1 MQANPGILDL
11 FRNNFIKSK
20 IEASSNAYHT
30 SNTRL
35 ADGSVKEQDS
45 KMVENYYNIVTDFY
59 EYGWG
64 QSFHFAQR
72 HANESFAESL
82 VRHEQHLADV
92 VGIKPTD
99 NVIDVG
105 CGVGGPA
112 RNIHKHTKA
121 NITGVTINEYQVQ
134 RATNHTRALKM
145 QDRVFFRRMDFTKLE
160 FADNTFD
167 RAYSI
172 EATCHATSLVDV
184 YREVARVLKPG
195 GLFGSYEWLTTA
207 KADMTLPA
215 HQKIM
220 RDIEY
225 GSGLPP
231 MHSYQDVEVAA
242 KEAGLE
248 IVFEEDL
255 AKDPSNLWYEKLDM
269 SYVSTTITHYFT
281 LVMETLG
288 LAPAGSTFSHTML
301 LHAVGG
307 LVDGGKTGTFTP
319 MHLVLFR
326 KPVPAAKAAPAQA
339 APAAAKPAVVQP

>member
-1 MQANPGILDL
+1 
-11 FRNNFIKSK
+11 
-20 IEASSNAYHT
+20 
-30 SNTRL
+30 
-35 ADGSVKEQDS
+35 
-45 KMVENYYNIVTDFY
+45 MVEDYYNIVTDFY

-72 HANESFAESL
+72 LPNETFQDSL
-82 VRHEQHLADV
+82 VRHEQYLADK
-92 VGIKPTD
+92 VGIKAHH

-134 RATNHTRALKM
+134 RATNHTRALNM
-145 QDRVFFRRMDFTKLE
+145 HDRVFFRRMDFTKLE

-172 EATCHATSLVDV
+172 EATCHATNLADV
-184 YREVARVLKPG
+184 YKDVARVLKPG
-195 GLFGSYEWLTTA
+195 GVFGSYEWLTTA
-207 KADMTLPA
+207 KADMTNPS

-231 MHSYQDVEVAA
+231 MHSYADVVKAA
-242 KEAGLE
+242 AESGLE
-248 IVFEEDL
+248 IIYEEDL
-255 AKDPSNLWYEKLDM
+255 ALDPNNKWYEKLDM

-281 LVMETLG
+281 LLMETLG
-288 LAPAGSTFSHTML
+288 FAPKGSTFSHTML

-307 LVDGGKTGTFTP
+307 LVEGGKTGTFTP
-319 MHLVLFR
+319 MHLVIFR
-326 KPVPAAKAAPAQA
+326 KPLATSAPAPATTTPPAPQA
-339 APAAAKPAVVQP
+339 VKP